1 MHLKLV
7 LIWIFDDWL
16 KIDIMLHVDIN
27 DFTKV
32 KLISWYLIGSDVDVS
47 KQVVL
52 NRPMSEVARR
62 IVSHV
67 RLALLS
73 AEELEKAERDNK
85 KDNLIPVS

>member
-1 MHLKLV
+1 
-7 LIWIFDDWL
+7 
-16 KIDIMLHVDIN
+16 MLS
-27 DFTKV
+27 F
-32 KLISWYLIGSDVDVS
+32 LY

-85 KDNLIPVS
+85 KDNLIPVSYICSTENKSCYFLLISFPLCVYARA

>member
-1 MHLKLV
+1 
-7 LIWIFDDWL
+7 
-16 KIDIMLHVDIN
+16 MLT
-27 DFTKV
+27 F
-32 KLISWYLIGSDVDVS
+32 LY